1 MTHPIYSAAT
11 KARLQ
16 AGLAAEKAELED
28 QLTTTAADGE
38 RARLQREIEACDTL
52 LERLANLPEQDQA

>member
-16 AGLAAEKAELED
+16 AGLEAEKAELED

-38 RARLQREIEACDTL
+38 RDRIQREIEACEML
-52 LERLANLPEQDQA
+52 LERLANLPEKAQA